1 MDWEQVKQTF
11 TPGKR
16 VKTTID
22 RIDYYGL
29 FTQLEGG
36 VAGYVRRDE
45 ALLTRKIADLH
56 NHFVVGQ
63 SKDAVVIKPLPRYHS
78 VELSFRQSEKDPWP
92 QFLKKNPVGSILEG
106 DVVLLT
112 ESKAWIEFEPGV
124 LGLLPKNEMW
134 LRTPKVEDVF
144 MIDDRVRVMTIGVDE
159 ENKYFIL
166 SVRALF
172 DKEFDRK
179 SEHSTYTIEES
190 LNEALEIFHWEQNK
204 QTSRDIGLS
213 ARCRELIHNIAII
226 DDREMTAA
234 PLSLMLEGFG
244 FKAEF
249 VPYSENSISLVAK
262 QDFDLYLVAAALANE
277 HAPFAV
283 SLKKKYPKARIV
295 VYGTNDQFA
304 AMEEKL
310 AEAKLN
316 NNALVIPYTSFE
328 LAEILNRLA
337 GKNARK
343 RQQNTVNS
351 IKDASRENEDK
362 THLPHEGKNIAQ
374 LLQEITTLSSA
385 TFAIIFKM
393 NRNTKDVEII
403 ASEGKQFDLNS
414 FDQAHLQFS
423 PIKDAIV
430 DDELINEPKGG
441 GNIKYLR
448 CLGTFESIV
457 GIRILSNGE
466 FGYALF
472 LFGEKAHQFSH
483 IEQRTFQIYELA
495 LRAAIEREK
504 FRAVR
509 QAEQKFL
516 VAGRIASSLM
526 HEIKNQIQAMQN
538 WLEVLKTDSVNLNK
552 GAIKTNDKAFLARFE
567 RSIDGAMEIEKR
579 TRNIEE
585 LFLDLM
591 RKRTLQTVNVC
602 QFVDSFIQVMQPVV
616 KGKNISI
623 ESSIEKCPPIET
635 DVSALHQILI
645 NLFLNSADFIPL
657 VRKKTGKIK
666 IAVKYNK
673 EEQLPIKIEFWDNGP
688 GINERLKEKIFDMLF
703 TTKPEGSGLG
713 LYISRRLAESLGG
726 KLYVDHS
733 IRLSE
738 STFVLELPKRKE
750 GEKVNA

>member
-36 VAGYVRRDE
+36 VDGYVRRDE
-45 ALLTRKIADLH
+45 ALLTRKITDLN
-56 NHFVVGQ
+56 NHFVVGE
-63 SKDAVVIKPLPRYHS
+63 SRDAVVVKPLPRYHS
-78 VELSFRQSEKDPWP
+78 IELSFRQSEKNPWP
-92 QFLKKNPVGSILEG
+92 QFLKKNPVGSTLEG

-124 LGLLPKNEMW
+124 VGLLPKNEMW
-134 LRTPKVEDVF
+134 LRAPKVEDVF
-144 MIDDRVRVMTIGVDE
+144 MIDDRVRVKTIGVDE
-159 ENKYFIL
+159 KNKYFIL

-172 DKEFDRK
+172 DKELDRK
-179 SEHSTYTIEES
+179 NEHSTYTIEES

-204 QTSRDIGLS
+204 QTTRDIGLYD
-213 ARCRELIHNIAII
+213 RCRELIHSIAII
-226 DDREMTAA
+226 DDRDVSAA

-249 VPYSENSISLVAK
+249 VPYSENSIARVEK

-277 HAPFAV
+277 HGPFAI
-283 SLKKKYPKARIV
+283 SLKKKHPKARIV
-295 VYGTNDQFA
+295 VYGTNDQFEA
-304 AMEEKL
+304 WGKQL

-316 NNALVIPYTSFE
+316 DYALLVPYTSLD
-328 LAEILNRLA
+328 LAEILNQFA
-337 GKNARK
+337 GKNVKK
-343 RQQNTVNS
+343 RRQITGESLENF
-351 IKDASRENEDK
+351 SREDEDK
-362 THLPHEGKNIAQ
+362 PHLPQEGKNIDQ
-374 LLQEITTLSSA
+374 LLKEIKTLSSA

-393 NRNTKDVEII
+393 NRNTKDVEIL
-403 ASEGKQFDLNS
+403 ASEGKQFELNS

-423 PIKDAIV
+423 PIKDAII
-430 DDELINEPKGG
+430 DDELINEARGG

-448 CLGTFESIV
+448 CFGQFESLV
-457 GIRILSNGE
+457 GINISSNDE

-472 LFGEKAHQFSH
+472 LFGENDHQFSH
-483 IEQRTFQIYELA
+483 LEQRTFQIYELA
-495 LRAAIEREK
+495 LRAAIERNK

-509 QAEQKFL
+509 EAEQKFL
-516 VAGRIASSLM
+516 VSGRIAASLM

-552 GAIKTNDKAFLARFE
+552 GTIKTNDKAFLARFE

-585 LFLDLM
+585 LFLNLM
-591 RKRTLQTVNVC
+591 RKRTLQTINVC
-602 QFVDSFIQVMQPVV
+602 QFTDSFIQVMQPVA
-616 KGKNISI
+616 KGNRISV

-635 DVSALHQILI
+635 DISALHQIFI
-645 NLFLNSADFIPL
+645 NLFLNSMDFIPL

-666 IAVKYNK
+666 IVVKYNR
-673 EEQLPIKIEFWDNGP
+673 EDILPIKIEFWDNGP
-688 GINERLKEKIFDMLF
+688 GINERQKEKIFDMLF

-726 KLYVDHS
+726 KLYVGHT

-738 STFVLELPKRKE
+738 STFVLELPKQKK
-750 GEKVNA
+750 GGTAHA